1 MSETVKPVR
10 VDAMA
15 MNFFESQEQARKNTG
30 RLVILFALAVI
41 GIIVAVYLVI
51 VLSLSI
57 AGPALKLDES
67 GQLRGIGIWN
77 PTLLVTVGGF
87 TILLIG
93 LGCLFKMHQL
103 RSGGSYIAE
112 SLGGRRLHTDTTD
125 ALERRVL
132 NVVEEMAIAS
142 GIPAPP
148 VYLME
153 KETGINAFAA
163 GFSPHDAVI
172 GVTRGCVEQLSRDE
186 LQGVIAHEFSHILNG
201 DMKLSI
207 RLIGILSGI
216 LVIGMIGYFI
226 LRSAFYS
233 GMYGRRSSRDRG
245 NPIPFLL
252 IGVGLIVVGYIG
264 TFFGNWIKA
273 AVSRQREYL
282 ADASAVQFTRN
293 PDGIGGA
300 LQKIGGFA
308 TGSKIQSP
316 NAPQASHMFFGQAL
330 SGGLNF
336 MFATHP
342 PLSDRISRIDPGWD
356 GKFVKTEAKR
366 STPLESSSSTDRA
379 KSALDKF
386 GAIATLP
393 VAAVAI
399 EQIGQI
405 SQEHLDHAKH
415 IIETL
420 PEGLVEA
427 AHETFCARAVI
438 YGLLLNRDEHARI
451 KQLTRL
457 RDHGEAGIHQETTKL
472 APAIE
477 KLASEQR
484 LPLIDMTM
492 PALRELTP
500 SQYGS
505 FRENVEELVKA
516 DSKISLFEWSI
527 QRIVLRH
534 LDEQFQL
541 AKRARVRYYA
551 LGRLG
556 KQCEILLS
564 MLAYAG
570 HQDSDSARHAFDV
583 AKKHLGLDSLSM
595 ISADQCRLEA
605 LDSALDE
612 LAAVSPKLKHQL
624 LLACAA
630 CIGADQEITSEEAE
644 LFRAF
649 GESLDVPVPPILP
662 GQPLG

>member
-1 MSETVKPVR
+1 
-10 VDAMA
+10 

-30 RLVILFALAVI
+30 RLVILFILAVI

-57 AGPALKLDES
+57 AGPVLKLDES
-67 GQLRGIGIWN
+67 GQPRGIGIWN

-87 TILLIG
+87 TILVIG
-93 LGCLFKMHQL
+93 LGCLFKMYQL
-103 RSGGSYIAE
+103 RSGGPYIAE

-125 ALERRVL
+125 ALERRLL

-153 KETGINAFAA
+153 RETGINAFAA
-163 GFSPHDAVI
+163 GHSPYDAVI
-172 GVTRGCVEQLSRDE
+172 GVTRGCVEQLSRAE

-201 DMKLSI
+201 DMKLNI
-207 RLIGILSGI
+207 RLIGVLSGI

-226 LRSAFYS
+226 LRSAFYA
-233 GMYGRRSSRDRG
+233 GVYGRRSSRDRG

-300 LQKIGGFA
+300 LKKIGGFV

-342 PLSDRISRIDPGWD
+342 PLKDRISRIDPGWD
-356 GKFVKTEAKR
+356 GTFAKTEPAK
-366 STPLESSSSTDRA
+366 PPPPESDSSADRA
-379 KSALDKF
+379 KAAF
-386 GAIATLP
+386 TAIATLP
-393 VAAVAI
+393 AVLGAVD
-399 EQIGQI
+399 QIGQI
-405 SQEHLDHAKH
+405 SQTHLEHAKR
-415 IIETL
+415 IVESLT
-420 PEGLVEA
+420 EGLAEA
-427 AHETFCARAVI
+427 AHEPFCARAVI
-438 YGLLLNRDEHARI
+438 YGLLLNRDTHARI

-457 RDHGEAGIHQETTKL
+457 RDHGEAGIHKETTKL
-472 APAIE
+472 APALE

-484 LPLIDMTM
+484 LPLIDMAM

-500 SQYGS
+500 SQYRA

-516 DSKISLFEWSI
+516 DSRISLFEWSI

-551 LGRLG
+551 LTRLG
-556 KQCEILLS
+556 RQCEILLS

-570 HQDSDSARHAFDV
+570 HQDSDSARQAFAV
-583 AKKHLGLDSLSM
+583 AKKHLGLDSLGM
-595 ISADQCRLEA
+595 IPADQCRLEA

-612 LAAVSPKLKHQL
+612 LVAVSPKLKHQL

-630 CIGADQEITSEEAE
+630 CIGADKEITSEEAE

-649 GESLDVPVPPILP
+649 GESLGVPVPPILP